1 MKKTILLNAIAPIL
15 LGAIIYYIFSPNVI
29 FVKKIDEIFG
39 FKFHIEVANT
49 NIIWRFFRNHF
60 LDMLWG
66 YALVFA
72 LFYILDNDAAKL
84 KVALIISFMTSCI
97 MEVLQLFSIAR
108 GTFDLW
114 DITWMLVAQG
124 IAAFIIKKMLLRRK
138 LS

>member
-1 MKKTILLNAIAPIL
+1 MKKAVLLNVIVPIL
-15 LGAIIYYIFSPNVI
+15 LGAVIYYIFSPEVI
-29 FVKKIDEIFG
+29 FVKKIDEILG
-39 FKFHIEVANT
+39 INWHIEVEQVNE
-49 NIIWRFFRNHF
+49 IWKFIRNHF
-60 LDMLWG
+60 LDMLWS

-97 MEVLQLFSIAR
+97 MEMLQLFSIAR

>member
-1 MKKTILLNAIAPIL
+1 MKKTILLNAIVPIL

-29 FVKKIDEIFG
+29 FVKKIDEIFEY
-39 FKFHIEVANT
+39 KFHIKVTNT
-49 NIIWRFFRNHF
+49 NIVWRLLRNHF
-60 LDMLWG
+60 LDMLWS

-72 LFYILDNDAAKL
+72 LFYIFDNNVASL
-84 KVALIISFMTSCI
+84 KAVLIISFMTSCI
-97 MEVLQLFSIAR
+97 MEILQLFSIAR

-114 DITWMLVAQG
+114 DITCMLVAQG